1 MDQVVNYET
10 RGALAIVTIDN
21 PPVNALSHAVR
32 EGLDSAIA
40 RAAGDDAIETVL
52 LMCAGRTFIAGAD
65 IREFDQPPREPHLPD
80 LLNRIEAVNKPIVA
94 AIHGTALGG
103 GLETAM
109 ACHYRCASA
118 DARLGLPEVNLGLLP
133 GAGGTQR
140 LPRLVGV
147 PKALEMMTSGRHIG
161 TAEALDAGLID
172 DVTTGGPAELR
183 DAAIAFANKA
193 VADSLP
199 LARVRDR

>member
-65 IREFDQPPREPHLPD
+65 IREFDQPPRAPHLPD

-147 PKALEMMTSGRHIG
+147 EL
-161 TAEALDAGLID
+161 ALDMM
-172 DVTTGGPAELR
+172 VGGRPIGAR
-183 DAAIAFANKA
+183 KAF
-193 VADSLP
+193 D
-199 LARVRDR
+199 

>member
-147 PKALEMMTSGRHIG
+147 ELALDMMVGGRPIGARKAF
-161 TAEALDAGLID
+161 DAGLID
-172 DVTTGGPAELR
+172 AIVESEDLR
-183 DAAIAFANKA
+183 EGAIRYAGQLTQKA
-193 VADSLP
+193 
-199 LARVRDR
+199 